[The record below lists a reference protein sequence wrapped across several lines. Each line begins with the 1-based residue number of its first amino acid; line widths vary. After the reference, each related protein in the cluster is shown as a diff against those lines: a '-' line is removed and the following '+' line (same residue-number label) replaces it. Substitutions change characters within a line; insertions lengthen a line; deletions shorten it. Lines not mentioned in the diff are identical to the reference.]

1 MKVAGIVVAI
11 VVVILIIWGVTN
23 NMKSS
28 PATTAPVAGNPA
40 SVATVVTPSI
50 AGLQM
55 SDLTVGTG
63 EEAKAGDIITVNYL
77 GTLENGTKFDSSYD
91 AGQPFRFQLASG
103 TVIKGWDFG
112 VQGMKVGG
120 KRHLV
125 IAPELAY
132 GAASPSPLIP
142 ANSTLVF
149 DVELVKVERP

>member
-1 MKVAGIVVAI
+1 MKVAGIIVAI
-11 VVVILIIWGVTN
+11 VVVILIIWGVTAS
-23 NMKSS
+23 MKGS
-28 PATTAPVAGNPA
+28 PATTAPVAGNGA
-40 SVATVVTPSI
+40 NVATATTESVL
-50 AGLQM
+50 GLQM
-55 SDLTVGTG
+55 SDITVGTG

-103 TVIKGWDFG
+103 TVIKGWDLG

-120 KRHLV
+120 KRHLI

-132 GAASPSPLIP
+132 GAVSPSPLIP

-149 DVELVKVERP
+149 DVELMKVERP